1 MIHYWLNHMRD
12 KNKLAIAEWFPFIAI
27 TAGLLLSVT
36 FNSFLYAIIPLAVY
50 TFFGIKK
57 RKELEK
63 RIISLSAKATEQ
75 NPGISIDRIAG
86 LEKSVSQ
93 HSQRMLDISNL
104 LELSSKL
111 NETKEIGSFES
122 KINEFDINLKDVYG
136 LLDKYSKSKSYN
148 EVGVSDDQVD
158 KRINELVESK
168 FELIKK
174 ILPRNYIY
182 DFVRDREESHAKLIE
197 ALNDSRQR
205 LIIVCPWLSEYVMT
219 PSMKALFTKA
229 LQREVK
235 IDIGWGHLGDVGDRK
250 YLRKENL
257 LPTSN
262 RDKGQKL
269 NTAVKWLS
277 EQEMIFPNLK
287 LKVLGTHEK
296 ILICDQKFIMIGSH
310 NFMTSNIYS
319 EERELGIWTNDPQK
333 INEIIEEYDNI
344 QPPEDSQAPP
354 ISVPEKPILRRKI
367 R

>member
-1 MIHYWLNHMRD
+1 MHD
-12 KNKLAIAEWFPFIAI
+12 KNKLVIAEWFPSIMI
-27 TAGLLLSVT
+27 TAGLLLSIV
-36 FNSFLYAIIPLAVY
+36 FNSPLCAIIPLAFY

-63 RIISLSAKATEQ
+63 RIILLSAKATEQ
-75 NPGISIDRIAG
+75 NLGISIDRIAG

-111 NETKEIGSFES
+111 NENKEIGSFES
-122 KINEFDINLKDVYG
+122 KINEFDISLKDVYS
-136 LLDKYSKSKSYN
+136 LLDKYSKSKNYN
-148 EVGVSDDQVD
+148 EVGVSGDQMN
-158 KRINELVESK
+158 KRVHELVESK

-205 LIIVCPWLSEYVMT
+205 LIIVCPWLSEYVMN
-219 PSMKALFTKA
+219 SNMKALFTKA
-229 LQREVK
+229 LQREVR
-235 IDIGWGHLGDVGDRK
+235 IDIGWGHLGDVGDKK
-250 YLRKENL
+250 YLKKENL
-257 LPTSN
+257 LPTS
-262 RDKGQKL
+262 RVDKGQKF
-269 NTAVKWLS
+269 NTAVRWLS
-277 EQEMIFPNLK
+277 EQELIFPNLK

-344 QPPEDSQAPP
+344 KPPEDNQDPP
-354 ISVPEKPILRRKI
+354 ISVPEKPLLRRKT

>member
-1 MIHYWLNHMRD
+1 MIHYWLNHMYD
-12 KNKLAIAEWFPFIAI
+12 KNKLVIAEWFPSIAI
-27 TAGLLLSVT
+27 TAGLLLSIV
-36 FNSFLYAIIPLAVY
+36 FNSPLCAIIPLAFY

-63 RIISLSAKATEQ
+63 RIILLSARATEQ
-75 NPGISIDRIAG
+75 NSGISISRIAG

-111 NETKEIGSFES
+111 NENKEIGSFES
-122 KINEFDINLKDVYG
+122 KINEFDISLKDVYG
-136 LLDKYSKSKSYN
+136 LLDKYSKSKNYN
-148 EVGVSDDQVD
+148 EVGVSDDQMN
-158 KRINELVESK
+158 KRIHELVESK

-219 PSMKALFTKA
+219 PNMKALFINTLK
-229 LQREVK
+229 RKVNV
-235 IDIGWGHLGDVGDRK
+235 DIGWGYLGPVNNRNDLTK
-250 YLRKENL
+250 ANL
-257 LPTSN
+257 LLASN
-262 RDKGQKL
+262 IGENKNL
-269 NTAVKWLS
+269 NNAVDWFS
-277 EQEMIFPNLK
+277 EQELIFPNLN
-287 LKVLGTHEK
+287 LKILGTHEK

-310 NFMTSNIYS
+310 NFMTSNHYS
-319 EERELGIWTNDPQK
+319 KERELGIWTNDPQK

-344 QPPEDSQAPP
+344 KPLEDNQAPP
-354 ISVPEKPILRRKI
+354 ISVPEKPILRRKT